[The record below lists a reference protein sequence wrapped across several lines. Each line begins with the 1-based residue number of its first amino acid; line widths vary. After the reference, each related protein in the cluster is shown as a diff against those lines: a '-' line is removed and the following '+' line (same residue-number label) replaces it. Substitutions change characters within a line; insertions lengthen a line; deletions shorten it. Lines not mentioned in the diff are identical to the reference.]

1 MQPSQTCC
9 SGFSVRC
16 FTPGTKVSFRN
27 FLPTTIVTKWRMDQK
42 GSSSFHV
49 NFNQTLIVKIV
60 TRELSDGIL
69 PPGRCMTRSWQ
80 RWPPSSSIQ
89 CKTLVGRPEMLV
101 RQAST
106 NFPLGENPLCQ
117 PWSIH
122 TQGLRCFHRAYW
134 SSSEKFDKLIVKA
147 REGGANSVGV
157 WMQRR
162 ENIWIQL
169 LQMQQRLEDEEML
182 EIGEQNDG
190 LKRNL

>member
-1 MQPSQTCC
+1 MRDYECWNC
-9 SGFSVRC
+9 NEEKCGFSVRC
-16 FTPGTKVSFRN
+16 FTPSTKGSFRN
-27 FLPTTIVTKWRMDQK
+27 FLFTTIVTRWRMDQK

-49 NFNQTLIVKIV
+49 NINQTLIVKIV
-60 TRELSDGIL
+60 TRELSDRIL
-69 PPGRCMTRSWQ
+69 PPSFQ
-80 RWPPSSSIQ
+80 RWPPSSSFW
-89 CKTLVGRPEMLV
+89 CKTPVGRPEMLV
-101 RQAST
+101 SQAST

-122 TQGLRCFHRAYW
+122 TQGLRCFHRAHW

-169 LQMQQRLEDEEML
+169 LQMHQRLEDEEML